1 MVIRSYELLS
11 LERTGHV
18 ATITLN
24 RPEKLNA
31 LNPPLVAEF
40 HEALDEI
47 ASEEDIRVVIV
58 TGAGRGFCSGADVN
72 RQLESLQGT
81 AAPAPEGPGITALA
95 PHLQRIPQP
104 VIAAVNGVSAGAGF
118 GVALASD
125 IRIASEAA
133 RFSCIFVKRSLVPD
147 TGSSFTMSR
156 LLGKG
161 LAMEMAL
168 TGSIYDAQW
177 ALEKGLVNTVVPA
190 DRLLDAAMELAQTI
204 ASNPPICVRSI
215 SNSST
220 STTATLRTSCI
231 WRAPPTLPP
240 MAART
245 GWKPSSRSW
254 RRGSRSTRA
263 DRSLFTPSSAGQDRD
278 AGLPRI
284 LRRVSIL

>member
-1 MVIRSYELLS
+1 MVVRSYEMLS

-18 ATITLN
+18 AIITLN

-40 HEALDEI
+40 HAALDEI
-47 ASEEDIRVVIV
+47 ASEEDTIRAVIV

-81 AAPAPEGPGITALA
+81 AAPTPEGPGITALA

-104 VIAAVNGVSAGAGF
+104 VIAAINGVSAGAGF

-147 TGSSFTMSR
+147 TGSSFTMLR

-168 TGSIYDAQW
+168 TGNLYDAQW
-177 ALEKGLVNTVVPA
+177 AMEKGLVNKVVSA
-190 DRLLDAAMELAQTI
+190 DRLMDEAMELAQTI

-215 SNSST
+215 KQLIHGHDGDLEPVLNLESAAN
-220 STTATLRTSCI
+220 
-231 WRAPPTLPP
+231 AP
-240 MAART
+240 AY
-245 GWKPSSRSW
+245 
-254 RRGSRSTRA
+254 GSE
-263 DRSLFTPSSAGQDRD
+263 DRLEAVKSFLEKRD
-278 AGLPRI
+278 PVYKGR
-284 LRRVSIL
+284 

>member
-1 MVIRSYELLS
+1 MAVRTYELLS
-11 LERTGHV
+11 FERTGHV
-18 ATITLN
+18 GTITLN

-31 LNPPLVAEF
+31 LNPQLVSEF
-40 HEALDEI
+40 HTVLDEI
-47 ASEEDIRVVIV
+47 AEDLDIRVVVI

-95 PHLQRIPQP
+95 PHLHRIPQP

-147 TGSSFTMSR
+147 TGSSFTMLR

-168 TGSIYDAQW
+168 TGNVYDAEW
-177 ALEKGLVNTVVPA
+177 ALEKGLVNKVVPA
-190 DRLLDAAMELAQTI
+190 DRLLDEAMELAHTI

-215 SNSST
+215 KQLVHLHDGDIENVLHMESAAN
-220 STTATLRTSCI
+220 
-231 WRAPPTLPP
+231 AP
-240 MAART
+240 AY
-245 GWKPSSRSW
+245 
-254 RRGSRSTRA
+254 GSE
-263 DRSLFTPSSAGQDRD
+263 DRLEAVKSFLEKREPVYKG
-278 AGLPRI
+278 I
-284 LRRVSIL
+284 